1 MFNLF
6 QVIFYQPILNL
17 LIFLYNNL
25 AFHDLGLA
33 IIMLTVFIKL
43 ILWPLSK
50 KSIQSQSSMQA
61 IQPKID
67 ALKEKNKDNK
77 EVMGKELMNLYKE
90 HKVNPFSSCLPL
102 LIQLPFFIAVFRV
115 FRDGVDSHLELLY
128 PFITNPGNINN
139 IFLGF
144 MDLSKPVIYL
154 AVLAGAAQFWQARM
168 MMVKKKKNDKVNT
181 SVAKD
186 NKSENMAA
194 IMSKQM
200 LYFMPA
206 LTIFIGITLPGGL
219 TLYWFI
225 LTLLTILQQGLMNKD
240 NKVLTNNSVVEGEII
255 K

>member
-1 MFNLF
+1 MYNLF
-6 QVIFYQPILNL
+6 QVVFYQPILNL
-17 LIFLYNNL
+17 VIFLYNNL
-25 AFHDLGLA
+25 AFQDLGLA
-33 IIMLTVFIKL
+33 IIMLTLVIKL

-67 ALKEKNKDNK
+67 ELKKKNKDNK
-77 EVMGKELMNLYKE
+77 EAMGQELMKLYKE

-115 FRDGVDSHLELLY
+115 FRDGVGSHLELLY
-128 PFITNPGNINN
+128 PFISRPENINS

-154 AVLAGAAQFWQARM
+154 AVLAGAAQFWQAKM
-168 MMVKKKKNDKVNT
+168 MMAKKKQEKKDELVVNKDDKT
-181 SVAKD
+181 
-186 NKSENMAA
+186 ENMAA

-225 LTLLTILQQGLMNKD
+225 LTLLTILQQALMNRKTQAIKPD
-240 NKVLTNNSVVEGEII
+240 SVVEGEII